1 MSTNHNDKI
10 TDLRGTIT
18 PRSDQINFED
28 VQSSSI
34 TATIKAIRAGNSEQP
49 VFIDLE
55 GFEGRPYK
63 PSKSMRRVLIGGWG
77 SDGHSW
83 VGRSLTLVGDSAV
96 KFGGVAVGGIKV
108 SAMSD
113 VEGDFSLMLTTSRG
127 KRSEHRVKKLVVS
140 QPETEKILDPDAVLS
155 WFAESAGGMNVA
167 KLQEAFARG
176 EKALSSHPEHLL
188 KLTDMYGIRKAELE
202 A

>member
-1 MSTNHNDKI
+1 MNNDEKI
-10 TDLRGTIT
+10 NDLRATVV

-34 TATIKAIRAGNSEQP
+34 TAVIKSIRAGNSEQP
-49 VFIDLE
+49 VFIDLV
-55 GFEGRPYK
+55 GYDGRPYK

-83 VGRSLTLVGDSAV
+83 VGKSLTLIGDATV

-113 VEGDFSLMLTTSRG
+113 IDADFSLMLTTQRG
-127 KRSEHRVKKLVVS
+127 KRTEHRVKKLS
-140 QPETEKILDPDAVLS
+140 PDPLT
-155 WFAESAGGMNVA
+155 WFTANAGQMDLA
-167 KLQEAFARG
+167 KLQTAYDRATT
-176 EKALSSHPEHLL
+176 ALNGNEEQLNKL
-188 KLTDMYGIRKAELE
+188 KEIFDLRASELK
-202 A
+202 